1 MSSVQILYLLGA
13 FPALFNPIYY
23 TWTARW
29 WKNREGRL
37 FFAMLFL
44 PFCLYAATVIFL
56 LVPEGGAK
64 DVIRFILV
72 LVASSV
78 SWGTLAVYWKI
89 RKEGVERL
97 RQALLQK
104 EMENHRGGESDDL
117 RS

>member
-13 FPALFNPIYY
+13 PAALFNPIYY

-44 PFCLYAATVIFL
+44 PFCLYAATVLFL
-56 LVPEGGAK
+56 MFPGGDVK
-64 DVIRFILV
+64 DVLRFALV

-78 SWGTLAVYWKI
+78 SWGTLAVYWRI
-89 RKEGVERL
+89 RKEGLEKL

-104 EMENHRGGESDDL
+104 EIEKRNGGGLDDL
-117 RS
+117 RG